1 MPGPVRSL
9 TLGEARDHI
18 LKRCFAPCG
27 ADLIGLETEWLV
39 VADDAATAH
48 VPFSRLK
55 TAAAKAQPLPA
66 ESAVTYEPGGQLEL
80 SGLPVA
86 TIGAACETMHTDVV
100 AAESALST
108 DGLTLVG
115 EGMDPSRPPRRVVH
129 TPRYAAMEAY
139 FDADGPDGRR
149 MMSSTAAL
157 QVNVGLGDGD
167 GCAEERWLLAH
178 ALGPTLVATFANS
191 PLRAGRATGWKS
203 ARLATW
209 WQIDPT
215 RTAPIALGGG
225 VAAWANYAL
234 NARVMFIRESTDRYA
249 PLERPVS
256 FTRWILDGHQLGHP
270 TVDDLDYHLTTLF
283 PPVRPRGWLE
293 FRYLDALPDPWW
305 RVAATVVAALL
316 LDDAAKAAAFRAT
329 EGTEDLWLT
338 AARWGLEH
346 PALASAA
353 RESVEA
359 ALEAAGRVG
368 ADDESVAAVARYH
381 DRYVAR
387 ARCPADD
394 RLLQGVAT

>member
-9 TLGEARDHI
+9 TLGAARDHV
-18 LKRCFAPCG
+18 LQRCFAPCG

-39 VADDAATAH
+39 VARDDPTAH
-48 VPFSRLK
+48 VPFTQVQ
-55 TAAAKAQPLPA
+55 TATARAHPLPS
-66 ESAVTYEPGGQLEL
+66 ESKVTYEPGGQLEL

-86 TIGAACETMHTDVV
+86 TVGAACEAMYTDMV
-100 AAESALST
+100 AVERALVT
-108 DGLTLVG
+108 ERLTLVG
-115 EGMDPSRPPRRVVH
+115 EGMDPGRPPQRVLH

-139 FDADGPDGRR
+139 FEGDGPDGKR
-149 MMSSTAAL
+149 MMASTAAL

-203 ARLATW
+203 SRLATW

-215 RTAPIALGGG
+215 RTAPVSLGGG
-225 VAAWANYAL
+225 VAAWATYAL
-234 NARVMFIRESTDRYA
+234 NARVMFIRDSADRYI
-249 PLERPVS
+249 PLDRPLS
-256 FTRWILDGHQLGHP
+256 FDRWIVEGHELGYP

-329 EGTEDLWLT
+329 EGTEDLWLA

-346 PALASAA
+346 PALATAA
-353 RESVEA
+353 LESVQA
-359 ALEAAGRVG
+359 ALEAASRVG
-368 ADDESVAAVARYH
+368 ADAASVAAVASYH
-381 DRYVAR
+381 DRYVR
-387 ARCPADD
+387 RGRCPADD
-394 RLLQGVAT
+394 RLPLGASR